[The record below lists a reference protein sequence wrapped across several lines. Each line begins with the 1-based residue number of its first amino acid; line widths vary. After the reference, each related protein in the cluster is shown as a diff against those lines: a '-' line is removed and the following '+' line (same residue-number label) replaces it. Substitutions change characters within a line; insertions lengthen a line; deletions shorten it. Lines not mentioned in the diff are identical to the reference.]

1 MMTMG
6 RAIRPRRVTLRPIL
20 AQASSES
27 ADLLMCAP
35 CTSEG
40 LGSLE
45 ISWPCS
51 CTSVSSS
58 GCINPEEVRDGRSRP
73 DPCGPACEQPQ
84 RKHRVLHAV
93 RPDAGGAPAYG
104 AHDGVRG
111 GVAE

>member
-27 ADLLMCAP
+27 SDLLMCAP

-58 GCINPEEVRDGRSRP
+58 GSINPEEVRDGRSRAY
-73 DPCGPACEQPQ
+73 PCGPACEQPQ
-84 RKHRVLHAV
+84 RQHRILHDV
-93 RPDAGGAPAYG
+93 RTDAGGAPSYG
-104 AHDGVRG
+104 SRDRIRCGVD
-111 GVAE
+111 E